1 MFCGLQPPYAVKG
14 RRRMRRRRVL
24 IIVENLP
31 APFDRRV
38 WQEAG
43 TLRRAGYAVSIICPT
58 GKGYERRFEVIDG
71 VAIYRH
77 PLPLEA
83 RGAWGYALE
92 YGAALAWQMLL
103 AVRIALT
110 RGFDVIHACNP
121 PDTIFLIAALFKLF
135 GKRFVF
141 DHHDLCPELYE
152 AKFGKRGVLWRLMAW
167 LERLTFRTAD
177 VVISTNQSY
186 RRIALERGRLRPEQV
201 FVVRS
206 GPDLAYWPA
215 PHPPRSAPRPT
226 IGYLGV
232 MGEQEGLDLFLQA
245 MRRMVYE
252 RARDVRAVL
261 VGDGSQRRAIEVQA
275 EALGLSAHVT
285 FTGRLS
291 DPEMRARLGAV
302 DVCVNP
308 DRPSALNDQS
318 TMNKVVEYMALAKP
332 IVQFEGT
339 EGRVSAG
346 GSALYAAQGDTDDFA
361 DKVLQLLDDEG
372 LRACMG
378 AAGRRRVEDH
388 LAWSHQEAA
397 LLAAYDRV
405 FACKPFATRDS
416 PLSGRVAEA

>member
-1 MFCGLQPPYAVKG
+1 MQA
-14 RRRMRRRRVL
+14 RRVL

-38 WQEAG
+38 WQEAL
-43 TLRRAGYAVSIICPT
+43 TLRRVGHQVSIICPT
-58 GKGYERRFEVIDG
+58 GKGCERRFEMIEG

-77 PLPLEA
+77 PLPEA
-83 RGAWGYALE
+83 RGAWGYAIE
-92 YGAALAWQMLL
+92 YVTALVWQM
-103 AVRIALT
+103 ALTIWVAAT

-121 PDTIFLIAALFKLF
+121 PDTIFLIAAMFKLF

-152 AKFGKRGVLWRLMAW
+152 AKFGQRGVLWRVQLW

-186 RRIALERGRLRPEQV
+186 RRIALGRGGRRPDQV

-206 GPDLAYWPA
+206 GPDLQQW
-215 PHPPRSAPRPT
+215 PRPAGSRAT
-226 IGYLGV
+226 ENTRQQIGYLGV

-245 MRRMVYE
+245 MRTIIQDRG
-252 RARDVRAVL
+252 RGDVRAVL
-261 VGDGSQRRAIEVQA
+261 VGDGSRRKAIEAEA
-275 EALGLSAHVT
+275 EALGLSGHLT
-285 FTGRLS
+285 FTGRLP
-291 DPEMRARLGAV
+291 DREMQAVIGAV

-318 TMNKVVEYMALAKP
+318 TMNKVVEYMALGKP

-339 EGRVSAG
+339 EGRVSAA
-346 GSALYAAQGDTDDFA
+346 GSALYAAPGDTEDFA
-361 DKVLQLLDDEG
+361 DKMLRLLDDEG
-372 LRACMG
+372 LRTRMG
-378 AAGRRRVEDH
+378 ALGRRRVEDE
-388 LAWSHQEAA
+388 LAWSHQEPA

-405 FACKPFATRDS
+405 FALLPS
-416 PLSGRVAEA
+416 PAARRRPSGEVANA

>member
-1 MFCGLQPPYAVKG
+1 
-14 RRRMRRRRVL
+14 MRRRRVL

-38 WQEAG
+38 WQEAL
-43 TLRRAGYAVSIICPT
+43 TLRRAGYQVSIICPT
-58 GKGYERRFEVIDG
+58 GKGYERRFERLDG

-92 YGAALAWQMLL
+92 YGAALFWQMLL
-103 AVRIALT
+103 SLRIALT
-110 RGFDVIHACNP
+110 CGFDVIHACNP
-121 PDTIFLIAALFKLF
+121 PDTIFVIATVFKLF

-152 AKFGKRGVLWRLMAW
+152 AKFGRRGVLWRALRR
-167 LERLTFRTAD
+167 LERWTFQTAD
-177 VVISTNQSY
+177 VVISTNHSY
-186 RRIALERGRLRPEQV
+186 RRIALERGGVRPEQV

-206 GPDLAYWPA
+206 GPDLAAWPT
-215 PHPPRSAPRPT
+215 PKPPTLRSDATPT

-232 MGEQEGLDLFLQA
+232 MGEQEGLDLFLSA
-245 MRRMVYE
+245 ISRMVHDKG
-252 RARDVRAVL
+252 RDVRAVL
-261 VGDGSQRRAIEVQA
+261 VGDGSQRKALEAQA
-275 EALGLSAHVT
+275 AALDLSSRLT
-285 FTGRLS
+285 FTGRLT
-291 DPEMRARLGAV
+291 DGAMHALLAEV

-318 TMNKVVEYMALAKP
+318 TMNKVIEYMALAKP

-346 GSALYAAQGDTDDFA
+346 GAALYAAKGDTDDFA
-361 DKVLQLLDDEG
+361 DKVLQLLDDET
-372 LRACMG
+372 LRTRMG
-378 AAGRRRVEDH
+378 ALGRSRVEDE
-388 LAWSHQEAA
+388 LAWAHQETA

-405 FACKPFATRDS
+405 FAERPVSASRRA
-416 PLSGRVAEA
+416 LNRAVAEA

>member
-1 MFCGLQPPYAVKG
+1 
-14 RRRMRRRRVL
+14 MRQRRVL

-38 WQEAG
+38 WQEAQ
-43 TLRRAGYAVSIICPT
+43 TLRSAGHRVSIICPT
-58 GKGYERRFEVIDG
+58 GKGYERRFEMLGG

-83 RGAWGYALE
+83 EGAWGYLLE
-92 YGAALAWQMLL
+92 YGAALFWQLLL
-103 AVRIALT
+103 AIRIALT

-121 PDTIFLIAALFKLF
+121 PDTIFLIAGLFKLF

-152 AKFGKRGVLWRLMAW
+152 AKFGRRGALWRVQRL

-177 VVISTNQSY
+177 VVISTNHSY
-186 RRIALERGRLRPEQV
+186 RRIALERGGVRPDRV

-206 GPDLAYWPA
+206 GPDLAAWPA
-215 PHPPRSAPRPT
+215 PKPPAPRSGASQT

-232 MGEQEGLDLFLQA
+232 MGEQEGLDLFLRA
-245 MRRMVYE
+245 MRRIVHDE
-252 RARDVRAVL
+252 GRDVRAVL
-261 VGDGSQRRAIEVQA
+261 VGDGTRRKAMEA
-275 EALGLSAHVT
+275 EAAALGLSHHLT
-285 FTGRLS
+285 FTGRLA
-291 DPEMRARLGAV
+291 DGAMHARLAEV

-308 DRPSALNDQS
+308 DRPNTLNDQS
-318 TMNKVVEYMALAKP
+318 TMNKVIEYMALAKP

-346 GSALYAAQGDTDDFA
+346 AAALYAAKGDIDDFA
-361 DKVLQLLDDEG
+361 DKVLKLLDNEA
-372 LRACMG
+372 LRSRMG
-378 AAGRRRVEDH
+378 ALGRLRVEDE
-388 LAWSHQEAA
+388 LAWVHQEAA

-405 FACKPFATRDS
+405 FAKRPAAARVRN
-416 PLSGRVAEA
+416 PVRAVAEA